1 MHFRVPRPP
10 AKGVPRTV
18 FVLFIW
24 LAPVVAITAPIILSD
39 DPSGGIIT
47 RPYLQVAG
55 VMPLRFA
62 EAAPPPDLSTQLPA
76 GAPPKLIASA
86 LPSEPPTE
94 VKVEKPVEPVATKP
108 TAPAISN
115 PEHTSTPEKEKANT
129 STPLPILP
137 DDTRP
142 KVKAEDFLPFFQ
154 FPGSSTNDAPTPP
167 APGRQ
172 PPSSATYRQQ

>member
-76 GAPPKLIASA
+76 GAPPKLISSS
-86 LPSEPPTE
+86 LPSEPPAE
-94 VKVEKPVEPVATKP
+94 VKTGKPVEQVAIKPATAPVAPVTEN
-108 TAPAISN
+108 TN
-115 PEHTSTPEKEKANT
+115 PPEKANA
-129 STPLPILP
+129 SSPLPILP

-154 FPGSSTNDAPTPP
+154 FPGNSTNDAPTPP